1 MHLFNTL
8 TKKKEEF
15 KPISQDSVKMY
26 VCGPTVYN
34 HPHIGNARP
43 PVVFD
48 ILARLLERK
57 FNLTYVRNI
66 TDVDDKIN
74 DEAKRRGISIEK
86 LTTQYID
93 IYRKDMAALG
103 VRSPSIEPKV
113 TDHIELIIDFIE
125 KLKLKDFA
133 YESENHIYFDISKYG
148 EYGKLSGRNIDE
160 LISGVRVEISKN
172 KKNPGDFVL
181 WKPSDKDMVGWSSPW
196 GYGRPGWHI
205 ECSVMAYQHLG
216 KTIDIHGGGS
226 DLIFPHHENEI
237 AQSECGLS
245 IKRFAN
251 YWLHNGLINVKSEK
265 MSKSLGNVLLV
276 SNLLNE
282 ANGEV
287 IRMALIGT
295 HYRQPLDWTDSIL
308 EESKDK
314 LDRMYDALLKF
325 ETDVHPDEAK
335 VNQICKKFFEALE
348 DDLNTPKALAEVFAI
363 VKQLNSQGNEAE
375 RVALIAAIKKCGDF
389 LGILSYSPKQWF
401 QENNNLK
408 LTEEEILKL
417 LELRNIARSKKD
429 FAESDRIRDDL
440 LLQGISIEDT
450 KEGTI
455 WKYL

>member
-125 KLKLKDFA
+125 QLKSKDFA
-133 YESENHIYFDISKYG
+133 YESDNHVYFDISKYG

-160 LISGVRVEISKN
+160 LISGARVEVSKN

-181 WKPSDKDMVGWSSPW
+181 WKPSDKDTVGWSSPW

-216 KTIDIHGGGS
+216 ETIDIHGGGS

-325 ETDVHPDEAK
+325 ETDIQPDEAK
-335 VNQICKKFFEALE
+335 VNQICKKFFKALE

-363 VKQLNSQGNEAE
+363 VKQLNSQGNDAD

-440 LLQGISIEDT
+440 LLQGINIEDT

>member
-125 KLKLKDFA
+125 QLKSKDFA
-133 YESENHIYFDISKYG
+133 YESDNHVYFDISKYG

-160 LISGVRVEISKN
+160 LISGARVEVSKN

-181 WKPSDKDMVGWSSPW
+181 WKPSDKDTVGWSSPW

-216 KTIDIHGGGS
+216 ETIDIHGGGS

-325 ETDVHPDEAK
+325 ETDIQPDEAK
-335 VNQICKKFFEALE
+335 VNQICKKFFKALE

-363 VKQLNSQGNEAE
+363 VKQLNSQGNDAD
-375 RVALIAAIKKCGDF
+375 RVALIAAIKKCGHF

-440 LLQGISIEDT
+440 LLQGINIEDT

>member
-133 YESENHIYFDISKYG
+133 YESDNHIYFDISKYG

-160 LISGVRVEISKN
+160 LISGARVEVSKN

-181 WKPSDKDMVGWSSPW
+181 WKPSDKDTVGWSSPW

-216 KTIDIHGGGS
+216 ETIDIHGGGS

-314 LDRMYDALLKF
+314 LDRIYDALLKF
-325 ETDVHPDEAK
+325 ETDAQPDEEK

-440 LLQGISIEDT
+440 LSQGISIEDT

>member
-440 LLQGISIEDT
+440 LSQGISIEDT

>member
-125 KLKLKDFA
+125 QLKIKDFA
-133 YESENHIYFDISKYG
+133 YESDNHIYFDISKYG

-160 LISGVRVEISKN
+160 LISGARVEVSKN

-181 WKPSDKDMVGWSSPW
+181 WKPSDKDTVGWSSPW

-216 KTIDIHGGGS
+216 ETIDIHGGGS

-325 ETDVHPDEAK
+325 ETDAQPDEEK

-363 VKQLNSQGNEAE
+363 VKRLNSQGNEAE

-408 LTEEEILKL
+408 LAEEEILKL

-440 LLQGISIEDT
+440 LSQGISIEDT

>member
-125 KLKLKDFA
+125 QLKSKDFA
-133 YESENHIYFDISKYG
+133 YESDNHVYFDISKYG

-160 LISGVRVEISKN
+160 LISGARVEISKN

-181 WKPSDKDMVGWSSPW
+181 WKPSDKDTVGWSSPW

-216 KTIDIHGGGS
+216 ETIDIHGGGS

-325 ETDVHPDEAK
+325 ETDIQPDEAK
-335 VNQICKKFFEALE
+335 VNQICKKFFKALE

-363 VKQLNSQGNEAE
+363 VKQLNSQGNDAD

-440 LLQGISIEDT
+440 LLQGINIEDT

>member
-125 KLKLKDFA
+125 QLKSKDFA
-133 YESENHIYFDISKYG
+133 YESDNHVYFDISKYG

-160 LISGVRVEISKN
+160 LISGARVEVSKN

-181 WKPSDKDMVGWSSPW
+181 WKPSDKDTVGWSSPW

-216 KTIDIHGGGS
+216 ETIDIHGGGS

-335 VNQICKKFFEALE
+335 VNQICKNFFEALE

-363 VKQLNSQGNEAE
+363 VKQLNSQGNDAD

-440 LLQGISIEDT
+440 LLQGINIEDT

>member
-125 KLKLKDFA
+125 QLKSKDFA
-133 YESENHIYFDISKYG
+133 YESDNHVYFDISKYG

-160 LISGVRVEISKN
+160 LISGARVEVSKN

-181 WKPSDKDMVGWSSPW
+181 WKPSDKDTVGWSSPW

-216 KTIDIHGGGS
+216 ETIDIHGGGS

-325 ETDVHPDEAK
+325 ETDIQPDEAK
-335 VNQICKKFFEALE
+335 VDQICKKFFKALE

-363 VKQLNSQGNEAE
+363 VKQLNSQGNDAD

-440 LLQGISIEDT
+440 LSQGISIEDT

>member
-125 KLKLKDFA
+125 QLKSKDFA
-133 YESENHIYFDISKYG
+133 YESDNHVYFDISKYG

-160 LISGVRVEISKN
+160 LISGARVEVSKN

-181 WKPSDKDMVGWSSPW
+181 WKPSDKDTVGWSSPW

-216 KTIDIHGGGS
+216 ETIDIHGGGS

-325 ETDVHPDEAK
+325 ETDIQPDEAK
-335 VNQICKKFFEALE
+335 VDQICKKFFKALE

-363 VKQLNSQGNEAE
+363 VKQLNSQGNDAD

-440 LLQGISIEDT
+440 LLQGINIEDT

>member
-160 LISGVRVEISKN
+160 LISGARVEISKN

-440 LLQGISIEDT
+440 LSQGISIEDT

>member
-1 MHLFNTL
+1 
-8 TKKKEEF
+8 
-15 KPISQDSVKMY
+15 MY

-160 LISGVRVEISKN
+160 LISGARVEISKN

-245 IKRFAN
+245 ITSFAN

-325 ETDVHPDEAK
+325 ETDAQPDEEK

-440 LLQGISIEDT
+440 LSQGISIEDT

>member
-125 KLKLKDFA
+125 QLKIKDFA
-133 YESENHIYFDISKYG
+133 YESDNHIYFDISKYG

-160 LISGVRVEISKN
+160 LISGARVEVSKN

-181 WKPSDKDMVGWSSPW
+181 WKPSDKDTVGWSSPW

-216 KTIDIHGGGS
+216 ETIDIHGGGS

-314 LDRMYDALLKF
+314 LDRIYDALLKF
-325 ETDVHPDEAK
+325 ETDAQPDEEK

-363 VKQLNSQGNEAE
+363 VKRLNSQGNEAE

-440 LLQGISIEDT
+440 LSQGISIEDT

>member
-57 FNLTYVRNI
+57 FNLIYVRNI

-125 KLKLKDFA
+125 QLKLKDFA
-133 YESENHIYFDISKYG
+133 YESDNHVYFDIGKYG

-160 LISGVRVEISKN
+160 LISGARVEVSKN

-181 WKPSDKDMVGWSSPW
+181 WKPSDKDTVGWSSPW

-216 KTIDIHGGGS
+216 ETIDIHGGGS

-282 ANGEV
+282 ANGEF
-287 IRMALIGT
+287 IRMA
-295 HYRQPLDWTDSIL
+295 
-308 EESKDK
+308 
-314 LDRMYDALLKF
+314 
-325 ETDVHPDEAK
+325 
-335 VNQICKKFFEALE
+335 
-348 DDLNTPKALAEVFAI
+348 
-363 VKQLNSQGNEAE
+363 
-375 RVALIAAIKKCGDF
+375 
-389 LGILSYSPKQWF
+389 
-401 QENNNLK
+401 
-408 LTEEEILKL
+408 
-417 LELRNIARSKKD
+417 
-429 FAESDRIRDDL
+429 
-440 LLQGISIEDT
+440 
-450 KEGTI
+450 
-455 WKYL
+455 

>member
-125 KLKLKDFA
+125 QLKSKDFA
-133 YESENHIYFDISKYG
+133 YESDNHVYFDISKYG

-160 LISGVRVEISKN
+160 LISGARVEVSKN

-181 WKPSDKDMVGWSSPW
+181 WKPSDKDTVGWSSPW

-216 KTIDIHGGGS
+216 ETIDIHGGGS

-325 ETDVHPDEAK
+325 ETDIQPDEAK
-335 VNQICKKFFEALE
+335 VNQICKKFFKALE

-363 VKQLNSQGNEAE
+363 VKQLNSQCNDAD

-440 LLQGISIEDT
+440 LLQGINIEDT

>member
-43 PVVFD
+43 SVVFD

-160 LISGVRVEISKN
+160 LISGARVEISKN

-440 LLQGISIEDT
+440 LSQGISIEDT

>member
-125 KLKLKDFA
+125 QLKIKDFA
-133 YESENHIYFDISKYG
+133 YESDNHIYFDISKYG

-160 LISGVRVEISKN
+160 LISGARVEVSKN

-181 WKPSDKDMVGWSSPW
+181 WKPSDKDTVGWSSPW

-216 KTIDIHGGGS
+216 ETIDIHGGGS

-245 IKRFAN
+245 ITRFAN

-314 LDRMYDALLKF
+314 LDRIYDALLKF
-325 ETDVHPDEAK
+325 ETDAQPDEEK

-440 LLQGISIEDT
+440 LSQGISIEDT

>member
-57 FNLTYVRNI
+57 FNLIYVRNI

-125 KLKLKDFA
+125 QLKSKDFA
-133 YESENHIYFDISKYG
+133 YESDNHVYFDISKYG

-160 LISGVRVEISKN
+160 LISGARVEVSKN

-216 KTIDIHGGGS
+216 ETIDIHGGGS

-325 ETDVHPDEAK
+325 ETDAQPDEEK

-363 VKQLNSQGNEAE
+363 VKRLNSQGNEAE
-375 RVALIAAIKKCGDF
+375 RVVLIAAIKKCGDF

-440 LLQGISIEDT
+440 LLQGINIEDT

>member
-133 YESENHIYFDISKYG
+133 YESDNHIYFDISKYG

-160 LISGVRVEISKN
+160 LISGARVEVSKN

-181 WKPSDKDMVGWSSPW
+181 WKPSEKDTVGWSSPW

-216 KTIDIHGGGS
+216 ETIDIHGGGS

-245 IKRFAN
+245 ITKFAN

-325 ETDVHPDEAK
+325 ETDDQPDEAK

-363 VKQLNSQGNEAE
+363 VKQLNSQSNEAE

-408 LTEEEILKL
+408 LAEEEILKL

>member
-125 KLKLKDFA
+125 QLKSKDFA
-133 YESENHIYFDISKYG
+133 YESDNHVYFDISKYG

-160 LISGVRVEISKN
+160 LISGARVEVSKN

-181 WKPSDKDMVGWSSPW
+181 WKPSDKDTVGWSSPW

-216 KTIDIHGGGS
+216 ETIDIHGGGS

-325 ETDVHPDEAK
+325 ETDIQPDEAK
-335 VNQICKKFFEALE
+335 VNQICKKFFKALE

-363 VKQLNSQGNEAE
+363 VKQLNSQGNDAD

-389 LGILSYSPKQWF
+389 LGILSYSPKQWL

-440 LLQGISIEDT
+440 LLQGINIEDT

>member
-125 KLKLKDFA
+125 QLKLKDFA
-133 YESENHIYFDISKYG
+133 YESDNHIYFDISKYG

-160 LISGVRVEISKN
+160 LISGARVEVSKN

-181 WKPSDKDMVGWSSPW
+181 WKPSDKDTVGWSSPW

-216 KTIDIHGGGS
+216 ETIDIHGGGS

-314 LDRMYDALLKF
+314 LDRIYDALLKF
-325 ETDVHPDEAK
+325 ETDAQPDEEK

-375 RVALIAAIKKCGDF
+375 RVALIAAIKKCGDY

-401 QENNNLK
+401 QGNNNLK

-417 LELRNIARSKKD
+417 LELRKIARSKKD

-440 LLQGISIEDT
+440 LSQGISIEDT

>member
-160 LISGVRVEISKN
+160 LISGARVEVSKN

-216 KTIDIHGGGS
+216 ETIDIHGGGS

-375 RVALIAAIKKCGDF
+375 RIALIAAIKKCGDF

-440 LLQGISIEDT
+440 LSQGISIEDT

>member
-160 LISGVRVEISKN
+160 LISGARVEISKN

-325 ETDVHPDEAK
+325 ETDIQPDEAK
-335 VNQICKKFFEALE
+335 VNQICKKFFKALE

-363 VKQLNSQGNEAE
+363 VKQLNSQGNDAD

-440 LLQGISIEDT
+440 LSQGISIEDT

>member
-160 LISGVRVEISKN
+160 LISGARVEISKN

-440 LLQGISIEDT
+440 LLQGINIEDT